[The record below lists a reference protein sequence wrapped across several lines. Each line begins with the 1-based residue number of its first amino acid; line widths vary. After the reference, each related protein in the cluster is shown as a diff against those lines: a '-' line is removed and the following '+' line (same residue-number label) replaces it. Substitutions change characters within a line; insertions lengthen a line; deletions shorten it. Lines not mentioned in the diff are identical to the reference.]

1 MMGYDLNRKAP
12 IAELPHMQFGRCLAE
27 QGYVVVCCEAFP
39 FNTVPEPQPN
49 QGFAWWQAAADKLLA
64 DHPRWTG
71 IGKLTADVG
80 RAVDLLLAQPRMDA
94 NRIAAV
100 GHSLGGKMAFTA
112 GALDDRVKAVI
123 GSDFGMGW
131 DFSNWD
137 APWYYGSQV
146 RNPCFR
152 WGNHHL
158 LSAMAPRPF
167 LLVGGE
173 FDKPESRQYLAAA
186 RPVYALYGQPESL
199 GFLYHAAG
207 HRPPPAAMRAACQ
220 WLAEQFDLPAEPP
233 PAVWPAGT
241 DSGSQ
246 SLDLFLRR
254 CGFVRVYSVFRMLP
268 GPCTPMRITMQTA
281 SRRVLTYLPWDDA
294 PVDLSFLFAGGGGRH
309 GFLQARRLVRFRMAS
324 SRFGAS
330 ISTAPPISSHTHS
343 EIVARSA
350 WQFGVN
356 LVRFRQLDGDWSTPN
371 IFQFTRGPA

>member
-1 MMGYDLNRKAP
+1 MNQSLTVELARWVEDDLGVPQNLAPVYPGGLTADIHDWDCARASTREAWGAIMGRPEYTWYDRHDILLASFEAPAFTGKVYRQQTGPDASQLAVVLEPRDARYACRPGAVVPFYHPDAMMGYDLNRKAP

-241 DSGSQ
+241 DSGE
-246 SLDLFLRR
+246 
-254 CGFVRVYSVFRMLP
+254 SV
-268 GPCTPMRITMQTA
+268 A
-281 SRRVLTYLPWDDA
+281 
-294 PVDLSFLFAGGGGRH
+294 
-309 GFLQARRLVRFRMAS
+309 
-324 SRFGAS
+324 
-330 ISTAPPISSHTHS
+330 
-343 EIVARSA
+343 
-350 WQFGVN
+350 
-356 LVRFRQLDGDWSTPN
+356 
-371 IFQFTRGPA
+371 